1 MALKILFTLTLLAGA
16 FLSHTGPGTV
26 TPASSGHNQTRP
38 ATPTPPNPD
47 GFALIELYTS
57 EGCSSCPP
65 ADELVSTLPKSYG
78 SGVFLLT
85 FHVDY
90 WDRLGWKDPFSNAD
104 YTRRQKEYN
113 TALSPMP
120 DIFTPQV
127 IINGRTELV
136 GSDEPRIRA
145 AIDGELALTV
155 NPSIDAAAHNTD
167 NKTITVDYTLNGKS
181 TGEFQAALIQ
191 LQATT
196 NVQKGENAGRHLQH
210 TNIVR
215 DLKSSGKRSG
225 SLNLTLPPG
234 LKTADCKVM
243 VFLQEKENLH
253 IGGAH
258 LLDIQ

>member
-1 MALKILFTLTLLAGA
+1 MALKLILTLALLGA
-16 FLSHTGPGTV
+16 FPSVSHK
-26 TPASSGHNQTRP
+26 PAS
-38 ATPTPPNPD
+38 D

-127 IINGRTELV
+127 IINGKMELV
-136 GSDEPRIRA
+136 GSDESRIRA
-145 AIDGELALTV
+145 AIDSELAHTV
-155 NPSIDAAAHNTD
+155 NPAIDASAHNTD
-167 NKTITVDYTLNGKS
+167 NKTITVDYTLNNKS
-181 TGEFQAALIQ
+181 AGEFRAALIQ

-196 NVQKGENAGRHLQH
+196 NVQKGENAGRRLQH
-210 TNIVR
+210 ANIVR
-215 DLKSSGKRSG
+215 DLKTSGKKTG
-225 SLNLTLPPG
+225 SLKLTIPAG
-234 LKTADCKVM
+234 VSAAGCKVM
-243 VFLQEKENLH
+243 VFLQEKDNLH